1 MCVTILESDNELTEI
16 NNGQIITSSRLVAEK
31 FNKQHKHVL
40 DSINEIITA
49 ENSALTQMFF
59 ETTYQAGT
67 GKNYKQYLMNR
78 DGFSLLAMGFTGKKA
93 LAWKFKFIQ
102 AFNDM
107 EAALKLNVPLS
118 VDQIVDTFNLPTTY
132 KRAQT
137 FV

>member
-1 MCVTILESDNELTEI
+1 LCVTILESDNELTEI
-16 NNGQIITSSRLVAEK
+16 NEGQIITSSRLIAEK

-40 DSINEIITA
+40 ASIEEILRLA
-49 ENSALTQMFF
+49 ENSAHLFY
-59 ETTYQAGT
+59 ESTYTDLSNRQT
-67 GKNYKQYLMNR
+67 KQYLMNR

-93 LAWKFKFIQ
+93 LAWKFKFIK